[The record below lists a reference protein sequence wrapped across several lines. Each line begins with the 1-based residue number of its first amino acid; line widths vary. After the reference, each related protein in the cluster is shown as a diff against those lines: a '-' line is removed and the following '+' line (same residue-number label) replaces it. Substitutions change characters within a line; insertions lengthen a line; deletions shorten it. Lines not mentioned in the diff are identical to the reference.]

1 MPKVRILVV
10 DDTSVM
16 RRLITEVLNRDP
28 DLEVVGTAPNGRVA
42 LQKLTQVNPD
52 LVTLDVEMPEMDGLA
67 TLRELRRTHPRL
79 PVIMFSTLT
88 VRGAATTLDAL
99 GAGATDYVGKPE
111 QVTDLAESMAR
122 LTKELVPK
130 IKTHCR
136 ALLSPSGSGEHTV
149 FMRRVRAAVPPAAP
163 ARPTPVSIIGIGT
176 STGGPNALAEVFRHF
191 QTPPPVPIVLVQH
204 MPPLFTALLAERL
217 SKASPV
223 PVHEGQ
229 TGDFLEPGHAYL
241 APGGHHMEVERAEGG
256 LRLRLHDA
264 PPENS
269 CRPAVDV
276 LFRSLAGACG
286 AGTLAVVMTGMG
298 ADGLRGCQ
306 HLRERGA
313 RILTQDEATSV
324 VWGMPGYVTRA
335 GLAEATLPLAE
346 IGPAIL
352 QRLPAR
358 PPTRA
363 ALTANPPPEITPCH

>member
-10 DDTSVM
+10 DDAAVM
-16 RRLITEVLNRDP
+16 RRLIAEVINRDP
-28 DLEVVGTAPNGRVA
+28 DLEVVGTAPNGRIA

-52 LVTLDVEMPEMDGLA
+52 LVTMDVEMPEMDGVT

-99 GAGATDYVGKPE
+99 GAGATDYVSKPAN
-111 QVTDLAESMAR
+111 VSDVAESAQR
-122 LTKELVPK
+122 LTTELLPK
-130 IKTHCR
+130 IKAHCR
-136 ALLSPSGSGEHTV
+136 KLCTPTSMGDNTI
-149 FMRRVRAAVPPAAP
+149 FMRRVKTSATPAASP
-163 ARPTPVSIIGIGT
+163 RPVPVGIVGIGT

-191 QTPPPVPIVLVQH
+191 QTPPLVPIVLVQH
-204 MPPLFTALLAERL
+204 MPPLFTGLLAERL
-217 SKASPV
+217 SKLSSV
-223 PVHEGQ
+223 QVHEGRA
-229 TGDFLEPGHAYL
+229 GEPLLPGHAYL
-241 APGGHHMEVERAEGG
+241 APGGHHMEVERVAGQ
-256 LRLRLHDA
+256 LQVRLHDG

-276 LFRSLAGACG
+276 LFRSLATVCG
-286 AGTLAVVMTGMG
+286 SGTLAVVMTGMG

-306 HLRERGA
+306 HLREQGA

-346 IGPAIL
+346 LGPAIL
-352 QRLPAR
+352 QRLAAR
-358 PPTRA
+358 PA
-363 ALTANPPPEITPCH
+363 VAVGQVKLEPEAISCP